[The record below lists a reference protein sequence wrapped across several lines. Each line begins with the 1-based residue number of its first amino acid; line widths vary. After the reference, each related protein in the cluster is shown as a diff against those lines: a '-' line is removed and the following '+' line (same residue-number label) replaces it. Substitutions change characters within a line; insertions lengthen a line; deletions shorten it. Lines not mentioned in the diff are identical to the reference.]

1 MISMTEKPIEHTT
14 WEDNKMATK
23 EFILKRISGTQ
34 EKIEKIN
41 AKLARIDVALA
52 PGGKNPYFYTESDKK
67 WALRDLEE
75 AMKSLAKY
83 QAQLEQANEKEASR
97 NVPAITEFLNAWKA
111 RMTEFHTK
119 RFAEYPAAYKQYQ
132 EDLDPFK
139 MDYYQERKFRKEDPK
154 GWKEWD
160 NQRSEI
166 KAVFE
171 MRFAFLN
178 PYLERAYNP
187 ETNCYD
193 SWKLDTEKLD
203 KDLKAEW
210 ERKYDFIIERTNEIV
225 GKITDASSLK
235 IGNKGDLNGLIY
247 GTKGTAK
254 VQTIGAG
261 GYNIQCFHFR
271 TLITEVTAPKAPAK
285 KPEKPQKTT
294 NNQEGKSYKGKT
306 IDELKAILASLGGE
320 CKTYSDEKIYK
331 MRLIMAI
338 KKVG

>member
-1 MISMTEKPIEHTT
+1 
-14 WEDNKMATK
+14 MANR
-23 EFILKRISGTQ
+23 EFIVKRIAGAE
-34 EKIEKIN
+34 EKITKIN
-41 AKLARIDVALA
+41 AKIDRINAAFA
-52 PGGKNPYFYTESDKK
+52 PGGKNPYCYTESDLR

-75 AMKSLAKY
+75 AMKSLTKY
-83 QAQLEQANEKEASR
+83 QAQLAKEDEKALSR

-111 RMTEFHTK
+111 RMTEFHMK

-132 EDLDPFK
+132 EDLEPFK

-154 GWKEWD
+154 GWQEWD
-160 NQRSEI
+160 SQRSEI
-166 KAVFE
+166 KSVFE

-193 SWKLDTEKLD
+193 AWKLDTKKLD
-203 KDLKAEW
+203 KDLQAEW

-285 KPEKPQKTT
+285 SSEKPQKAT
-294 NNQEGKSYKGKT
+294 NTPANKNYSGKT
-306 IDELKAILASLGGE
+306 IEELKAILASLGGE